1 MPGAEPKRVEVT
13 VNGRAA
19 RLACDPEMP
28 LLYALRNDLGLNSPK
43 YGCGLGRCGACTVHI
58 DGQPAFSC
66 LVTMAEIDGKSVTTL
81 EGLAPGDDLHP
92 LQQAILDEQAAQ
104 CGYCIPGI
112 VMTAAALLE
121 RTPHAS
127 DAEVREALAGTLCRC
142 GSQPRILRAI
152 RRVIDAQGGIDAG
165 S

>member
-1 MPGAEPKRVEVT
+1 MAAAEDGVVDVT
-13 VNGRAA
+13 VNGEVVH
-19 RLACDPEMP
+19 LECDPEMP
-28 LLYALRNDLGLNSPK
+28 LLYALRSELELNSPK
-43 YGCGLGRCGACTVHI
+43 YGCGLGRCGSCTVHI

-66 LVTMAEIDGKSVTTL
+66 LVTMAEVDGKSVTTL

-92 LQQAILDEQAAQ
+92 LQQAILGEQAAQ

-121 RTPHAS
+121 RSPAPT
-127 DAEVREALAGTLCRC
+127 EIEIRETLTGTLCRC

-152 RRVIDAQGGIDAG
+152 RRVIDAREVTDAG